1 MVANLAT
8 VSAAVLSGGPRDLAD
23 ITRGEWPLILDKDS
37 WFHFLITML
46 ADITRAGARFWDL
59 PSRGNFPFNT
69 KEALFEEVANDVEV
83 PVTQK
88 KW

>member
-1 MVANLAT
+1 MANLTT
-8 VSAAVLSGGPRDLAD
+8 VSAAVLSGGPGDLAD

-46 ADITRAGARFWDL
+46 ADITRAGAHFWDL

-69 KEALFEEVANDVEV
+69 KEGGFV
-83 PVTQK
+83 
-88 KW
+88 